1 MPHPQNPTVTALPL
15 STKYPTAASSD
26 VASAPLSLAGTHD
39 FTELVSAF
47 NDATQRL
54 QTTHLALQSEVASLK
69 SDLAQ
74 ANERL
79 RRSRSLAALGEMA
92 AGIAH
97 EIRNPLGAITL
108 HAEMLCEDLR
118 GNVSSH
124 SSAEKIT
131 RAAER
136 LNRIVGDVLAFAR
149 DTKLRSESVRAGEL
163 FELTLADCE
172 QVLHTGGACVE
183 RSGDDI
189 SFTADGALLAQAL
202 TNLVRNA
209 VEAMRDRPTRIVRL
223 GSCRAKRCWADGT
236 RRETI
241 VLSVEDT
248 GPGIPSASRDAV
260 FNPFFT
266 TREEGTGLGLAIV
279 HRIAD
284 AHGGQVCVTD
294 APEGGARVELLLLP
308 TAQSRADADG
318 VSLDAAV
325 QRRISL

>member
-1 MPHPQNPTVTALPL
+1 MSALPL
-15 STKYPTAASSD
+15 SITQPLALQEDAPR
-26 VASAPLSLAGTHD
+26 APLALAETHD
-39 FTELVSAF
+39 FSELVTAF

-54 QTTHLALQSEVASLK
+54 QTTHMALQSEVTALK
-69 SDLAQ
+69 LDLAE

-108 HAEMLCEDLR
+108 HAEMLREDLR
-118 GNVSSH
+118 GVEGPL
-124 SSAEKIT
+124 SSAEKIS

-136 LNRIVGDVLAFAR
+136 LDRIVRDVLSFAR
-149 DTKLRSESVRAGEL
+149 DTKLHATAVDSDDL
-163 FELTLADCE
+163 FENTLADCE
-172 QVLHTGGACVE
+172 EVLVTAEVSVE
-183 RSGDDI
+183 RSGKNLEF
-189 SFTADGALLAQAL
+189 SADGALLGQAL
-202 TNLVRNA
+202 SNLVRNA
-209 VEAMRDRPTRIVRL
+209 VEAMRGRATRVVRL
-223 GSCRAKRCWADGT
+223 GVAREKRCWADGV
-236 RRETI
+236 RRETV

-248 GPGIPSASRDAV
+248 GPGIPSALRDSI

-284 AHGGQVCVTD
+284 AHGGQVCVMD
-294 APEGGARVELLLLP
+294 APNGGARVEVLLLL
-308 TAQSRADADG
+308 DAKMRGVAEG

-325 QRRISL
+325 QRRISM

>member
-1 MPHPQNPTVTALPL
+1 MSALPRSIPHAL
-15 STKYPTAASSD
+15 AEPTD
-26 VASAPLSLAGTHD
+26 APLALAGAHD
-39 FTELVSAF
+39 FAELVSAF

-54 QTTHLALQSEVASLK
+54 QRTHVALQSEVAALK
-69 SDLAQ
+69 SDLAE

-118 GNVSSH
+118 GNEASCQ
-124 SSAEKIT
+124 SAEKIS

-149 DTKLRSESVRAGEL
+149 DTKLRSQSVTAGEL

-172 QVLHTGGACVE
+172 EVLHHGGVHVECTGE
-183 RSGDDI
+183 QL
-189 SFTADGALLAQAL
+189 SFCADGALLVQAL

-209 VEAMRDRPTRIVRL
+209 VEAMRDRSNRVVRL
-223 GSCRAKRCWADGT
+223 SSCREKRCWADGA

-248 GPGIPSASRDAV
+248 GPGIPHASRDAV

-279 HRIAD
+279 HRITD
-284 AHGGQVCVTD
+284 AHAGQVCVTD
-294 APEGGARVELLLLP
+294 APEGGARIELLLLP
-308 TAQSRADADG
+308 NTQVRADADG

-325 QRRISL
+325 QRRIGL